1 MKIFNSHLSL
11 VPFMLLSSCQHQKN
25 DNDTY
30 LPPNIVVILADD
42 MGYGDLSSYG
52 ATGFSTPNLD
62 KLAME
67 GIRFT
72 NFYVSQPVCSASR
85 ASLLTGCY
93 SNRIG
98 IKYALGP
105 GSKIGLNPEEETI
118 AEILRE
124 RGYKSMAIGKWHL
137 GDDVSFLPMQ
147 QGFDDYLG
155 LPYSNDMWPVG
166 YDGKPKEKSKHPEL
180 PLIRG
185 NESVKKIRTLDEQ
198 AELTSLYTKEAVTF
212 IEKNKKHP
220 FFLYLAHS
228 MPHVPLA
235 VSSKFKG
242 KTKQGLYGDVIME
255 LDWSVGEIIKTLEKL
270 GIRENT
276 LVIFTSDNGPWLSFG
291 NHAGSAGGLR
301 EGKLTS
307 FEGGVRV
314 PCIMSWTRE
323 IPKGILSNKL
333 ASTIDILPTLAR
345 ITGASLPE
353 KKIDGIDIS
362 AIMKGDVDATPRRVL
377 YHYFA
382 DNQLEAIRMDDW
394 KLIFPHNYKSYENAE
409 QGNNGYP
416 GIYNSL
422 TTARKLFNLEN
433 DPGERY
439 DVSGLYPEVIDEIE
453 RIAQEAREDLGDS
466 RTGDVGKNRREPG
479 RLSPK

>member
-1 MKIFNSHLSL
+1 
-11 VPFMLLSSCQHQKN
+11 MLLASCQHQK
-25 DNDTY
+25 NDTY

-105 GSKIGLNPEEETI
+105 GSNIGLNPEEETI

-147 QGFDDYLG
+147 QGFDDFLG
-155 LPYSNDMWPVG
+155 LPYSNDMWPIG
-166 YDGKPKEKSKHPEL
+166 YDGKPKEKPKHPEL

-235 VSSKFKG
+235 VSPKFKG
-242 KTKQGLYGDVIME
+242 KTKQGLYGDVVME

-276 LVIFTSDNGPWLSFG
+276 LVIFTSDNGPWLNFG

-314 PCIMSWTRE
+314 PCIMSWTSE
-323 IPKGILSNKL
+323 IPKGIISNKL
-333 ASTIDILPTLAR
+333 ASTIDILPTLAS
-345 ITGASLPE
+345 ITGSSLPK

-362 AIMKGDVDATPRRVL
+362 AIMQGDVEATPRRVL
-377 YHYFA
+377 YYYFG

-394 KLIFPHNYKSYENAE
+394 KLIFPHNYKSYENVKK
-409 QGNNGYP
+409 GNDGFP

-422 TTARKLFNLEN
+422 TTTRKLFNLGN

-439 DVSGLYPEVIDEIE
+439 DVSDLYPEIIEEIE
-453 RIAQEAREDLGDS
+453 RIAQNARKDLGDS
-466 RTGDVGKNRREPG
+466 LTGDIGENRREPG
-479 RLSPK
+479 RLSRK